1 MNEQPTALR
10 LADELCDVHTTHV
23 ARNAADELRRLHAE
37 NEALRADAAD
47 FHMAYRMKCDEQTK
61 ALHAENEALRAD
73 AADFHMAYR
82 MKCDEQT
89 KALHAE
95 VEALRADAERYR
107 WLRGNARATSE
118 HWGGRWSLVI
128 EGPAPGGN
136 APAASIDAAIDAAR
150 ERT

>member
-1 MNEQPTALR
+1 MTTQPTALR

-23 ARNAADELRRLHAE
+23 ARNAADELRR
-37 NEALRADAAD
+37 
-47 FHMAYRMKCDEQTK
+47 
-61 ALHAENEALRAD
+61 LHAENEALRAD

>member
-10 LADELCDVHTTHV
+10 LADALEVRGFLGTL
-23 ARNAADELRRLHAE
+23 AWNAADELRR
-37 NEALRADAAD
+37 
-47 FHMAYRMKCDEQTK
+47 
-61 ALHAENEALRAD
+61 
-73 AADFHMAYR
+73 
-82 MKCDEQT
+82 
-89 KALHAE
+89 LHAE

-150 ERT
+150 SKA